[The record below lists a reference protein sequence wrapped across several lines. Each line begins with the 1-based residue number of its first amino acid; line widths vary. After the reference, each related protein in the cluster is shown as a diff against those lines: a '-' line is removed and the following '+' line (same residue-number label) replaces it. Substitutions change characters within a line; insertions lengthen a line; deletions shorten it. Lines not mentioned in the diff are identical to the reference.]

1 MVAST
6 VARETPALESLEA
19 AISHSGKRDLQCP
32 HQGAMNATAMT
43 FGFW

>member
-19 AISHSGKRDLQCP
+19 AISHSGKRDLLIDQNRLEDELHAFP
-32 HQGAMNATAMT
+32 E
-43 FGFW
+43 